1 MVSQPLNIFFSFNFK
16 WRENKR
22 FERIVSNFSFSAA
35 EKKLL
40 QTFFHR
46 TMNFPRRLR
55 MMAEKNLPG
64 DLFEMTALAEVAA
77 GISSRN
83 LSYFKLHFK
92 IKIIAEVQP

>member
-1 MVSQPLNIFFSFNFK
+1 
-16 WRENKR
+16 
-22 FERIVSNFSFSAA
+22 
-35 EKKLL
+35 
-40 QTFFHR
+40 
-46 TMNFPRRLR
+46 MNFPRRLR

-83 LSYFKLHFK
+83 LSYFELHFK